1 MADKVY
7 AVVDLETTGTQRHA
21 GNKIIQFGCA
31 IIENGTITENI
42 SLSINPE
49 RTIPREILA
58 LTGLKPSEL
67 ASAPTF
73 DEVAPTLREL
83 LADKIFIAH
92 NVNFDLPFLNE
103 AFVEVGLD
111 PIDPIA
117 IDTVELAQIMLPQ
130 AASYRLKDLSTFLNI
145 NHEHPHQADSDAI
158 ATAKIFI
165 ILLNQLKQLPQEV

>member
-145 NHEHPHQADSDAI
+145 NHEHPHQSSSDAI
-158 ATAKIFI
+158 ATSKIFI
-165 ILLNQLKQLPQEV
+165 ILLNQLKQFPQ